1 MFDDKTKST
10 ALGILVA
17 VLTVVIDYLN
27 IARWQT
33 SQIVMSVIFS
43 ILLITAVVLTFV
55 GKQEFR
61 DNAKGF
67 LRGFLFTI
75 ISLVILIF
83 FAAFIAFILEGIS
96 GGVAPDPSPIMV
108 W

>member
-27 IARWQT
+27 
-33 SQIVMSVIFS
+33 
-43 ILLITAVVLTFV
+43 TAVVLTFV